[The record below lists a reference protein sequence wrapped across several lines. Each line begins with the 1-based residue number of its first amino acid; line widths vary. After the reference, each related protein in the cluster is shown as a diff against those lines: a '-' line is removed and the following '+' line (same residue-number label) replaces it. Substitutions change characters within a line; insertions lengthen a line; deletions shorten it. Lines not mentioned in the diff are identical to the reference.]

1 MVSQQELYNIDHLT
15 LLISIILAQIF
26 SIIVYM
32 LHISPC
38 APRGLTDEN
47 NNNIAFKRLL
57 HVGQEPKRSKPGTQ
71 GHDI

>member
-1 MVSQQELYNIDHLT
+1 MVSHQELYNVDHST
-15 LLISIILAQIF
+15 LLISILVQMF

-32 LHISPC
+32 LHINPC
-38 APRGLTDEN
+38 APVGFTDEN
-47 NNNIAFKRLL
+47 YNNIAFKRLL

>member
-1 MVSQQELYNIDHLT
+1 M
-15 LLISIILAQIF
+15 F

-47 NNNIAFKRLL
+47 YNNIAFKRLL